1 MELVRLRRSA
11 RSSGGGRRPGRVLL
25 VELPFKTFSRPSLG
39 LSLLKAALV
48 EAGHDCTIRYANLD
62 FAALIGHDT
71 YQTLAERVP
80 EPLLLGDLVFAPAV
94 DAASG
99 RFAALREAGPLFL
112 ADGSPI
118 GRAPDW
124 LWERMPELQR
134 QGATFAATCAAAI
147 AEADCDIV
155 GFSCMFQTLPSL
167 AVARELKARAPDKW
181 IVFGGS
187 HCEGEM
193 GLALH
198 EAYPWIDFVCR
209 GEGERLLVD
218 LVGEL
223 TSEAPAFAALPGLVW
238 REGGAT
244 RAGGE
249 SGERLDDLD
258 RLPRPSYEDWMEQ
271 LGRAAPSLTPED
283 LELPLEASRGC
294 WYGQKHHC
302 TFCGLNGSSL
312 TFRSKSAGRVLDE
325 LRDLGRYGIRFI
337 YGVDLILDHRYFE
350 TLLPALARE
359 PFEHTIFFETKS
371 NLTRAQIESLALARI
386 RLIQPGIESLS
397 TPVLGLMRKG
407 VTAYQNLRLLKW
419 AVEYGI
425 GVFWTLLY
433 GFPGET
439 EDDYREMAAMLP
451 AITHLMPPQGGY
463 KVRVDRFS
471 PLHFDAEA
479 LGVGRTRPVDAY
491 GMVHHF
497 PPEMLQRL
505 AYHFEPV
512 KDERSF
518 AYMQPVADGLRQW
531 QSQVGKA
538 SFVAVTRGRQ
548 LHLLDRRSING
559 GNADNGGNGE
569 RHDCLEGVERD
580 VYLACDAGAT
590 LGAVTTAVGCDE
602 ATAVAI
608 LDRFVRERWVLRVD
622 GRYLGLAVSLDGHI
636 PESLPES
643 VWPSLCHAIYVQRL
657 RTLGRFVPEEL
668 SAPEPLPA
676 RRLVPQ

>member
-1 MELVRLRRSA
+1 MELVRLRRTA
-11 RSSGGGRRPGRVLL
+11 GPSGGHRRAGRVLL

-48 EAGHDCTIRYANLD
+48 EAGHACTIRYANLD
-62 FAALIGHDT
+62 FAALIGLDT

-94 DAASG
+94 DAESG

-134 QGATFAATCAAAI
+134 QAAAFAARCAAEI
-147 AEADCDIV
+147 AEGEYDIV

-193 GLALH
+193 GLGLH
-198 EAYPWIDFVCR
+198 ESYPWIDFVCR

-223 TSEAPAFAALPGLVW
+223 TSDDAPAFGALPGLVW
-238 REGGAT
+238 RDGGAT

-249 SGERLDDLD
+249 TGERLDDLD
-258 RLPRPSYEDWMEQ
+258 RLPRPAYEDWMEQ
-271 LGRAAPSLTPED
+271 LHRATPSLQPED
-283 LELPLEASRGC
+283 LELPIESSRGC

-312 TFRSKSAGRVLDE
+312 TFRSKSPARVLDE
-325 LRDLGRYGIRFI
+325 LRDLDRYGIRFI

-350 TLLPALARE
+350 TLLPTLARE

-371 NLTRAQIESLALARI
+371 NLTRAQLEALAAARI
-386 RLIQPGIESLS
+386 TLIQPGVESLS
-397 TPVLGLMRKG
+397 TPVLTLMRKG

-439 EDDYREMAAMLP
+439 EEAYREMAAILP

-471 PLHFDAEA
+471 PLHFDSEA

-491 GMVHHF
+491 GMIHRV
-497 PPEMLQRL
+497 PSQMLERL

-512 KDERSF
+512 ADDRSF
-518 AYMQPVADGLRQW
+518 AYMQPVADALRDW
-531 QSQVGKA
+531 QSQVGKS
-538 SFVAVTRGRQ
+538 SFVSVTRGQ
-548 LHLLDRRSING
+548 ELHLLDRRPIN
-559 GNADNGGNGE
+559 AGNGE
-569 RHDCLEGVERD
+569 RHVCLEGVERD

-590 LGAVTTAVGCDE
+590 LGAVATAAGCDQ
-602 ATAVAI
+602 ATAAAI
-608 LDRFVRERWVLRVD
+608 LDRFLRERTVIRVD

-636 PESLPES
+636 PESLPAS

-668 SAPEPLPA
+668 SPPKPSAA
-676 RRLVPQ
+676 QRLVP

>member
-11 RSSGGGRRPGRVLL
+11 RPSGRPARVLL

-48 EAGHDCTIRYANLD
+48 EAGHACTIRYANLD

-94 DAASG
+94 DAESG
-99 RFAALREAGPLFL
+99 RFAALRDAGPLFL

-134 QGATFAATCAAAI
+134 QAVDFAARCAAEI
-147 AEADCDIV
+147 ADSDYDII

-167 AVARELKARAPDKW
+167 AVARELKARAPDKR

-193 GLALH
+193 GVALH
-198 EAYPWIDFVCR
+198 ESYPWIDFVCR
-209 GEGERLLVD
+209 GEGERLLAD
-218 LVGEL
+218 LVAEL
-223 TSEAPAFAALPGLVW
+223 TSSDAPAFDALPGLVW
-238 REGGAT
+238 RDQGAT

-249 SGERLDDLD
+249 DGDRLDDLD
-258 RLPRPSYEDWMEQ
+258 RLPRPSYDDWLEQ
-271 LGRAAPSLTPED
+271 LRRVAPSLQPDD

-302 TFCGLNGSSL
+302 TFCGLNGASL

-325 LRDLGRYGIRFI
+325 LRDLDRYGIRFI

-359 PFEHTIFFETKS
+359 PFEHIIFFETKS
-371 NLTRAQIESLALARI
+371 NLTRAQLESLASARI
-386 RLIQPGIESLS
+386 TLIQPGIESLS
-397 TPVLGLMRKG
+397 TPVLTLMRKG

-439 EDDYREMAAMLP
+439 EDAYREMAEMLP

-471 PLHFDAEA
+471 PLHFDSEA
-479 LGVGRTRPVDAY
+479 LGVGQTRPVDAY
-491 GMVHHF
+491 GMIHRV
-497 PPEMLQRL
+497 PKEMLRRL

-512 KDERSF
+512 EDGRSF
-518 AYMQPVADGLRQW
+518 AYMQPVADELRTW
-531 QSQVGKA
+531 QAHVGKS
-538 SFVAVTRGRQ
+538 SFVSVARGHE
-548 LHLLDRRSING
+548 LHLFDRRPI
-559 GNADNGGNGE
+559 NGE
-569 RHDCLEGVERD
+569 RQACLEGLERD

-590 LGAVTTAVGCDE
+590 LSAIATASGCDQ
-602 ATAVAI
+602 AAAKTI

-622 GRYLGLAVSLDGHI
+622 GRYLNLAVSLDGHL
-636 PESLPES
+636 PDSLPAS
-643 VWPSLCHAIYVQRL
+643 VWPSLCHAIYVRRL

-668 SAPEPLPA
+668 SPPKPPA
-676 RRLVPQ
+676 AQRSDP

>member
-11 RSSGGGRRPGRVLL
+11 RPSGNPRRQARVLL

-48 EAGHDCTIRYANLD
+48 EAGHACTIRYANLD

-94 DAASG
+94 DAESG
-99 RFAALREAGPLFL
+99 RFAALRDAGPLFL

-118 GRAPDW
+118 GRAPGW
-124 LWERMPELQR
+124 LWERMPELQ
-134 QGATFAATCAAAI
+134 QQAAAFVTRCAAEI
-147 AEADCDIV
+147 ADSPYDIV
-155 GFSCMFQTLPSL
+155 GFSCMFQTMPSL
-167 AVARELKARAPDKW
+167 AVAREVKARAPDKT

-198 EAYPWIDFVCR
+198 ESYPWIDFVCR

-223 TSEAPAFAALPGLVW
+223 TSGEARELGALPGLVW

-244 RAGGE
+244 RAGAE
-249 SGERLDDLD
+249 TGERLEDLD
-258 RLPRPSYEDWMEQ
+258 RLPRPSYEDWMEH
-271 LGRAAPSLTPED
+271 LRRVAPSLQPDD
-283 LELPLEASRGC
+283 LELPIESSRGC

-312 TFRSKSAGRVLDE
+312 IFRSKSAARVLDE
-325 LRDLGRYGIRFI
+325 LRDLDRYGIRFI
-337 YGVDLILDHRYFE
+337 YAVDLILDHRYFE

-371 NLTRAQIESLALARI
+371 NLTRAQLEALVAARI
-386 RLIQPGIESLS
+386 TLIQPGIESLS
-397 TPVLGLMRKG
+397 TPVLTLMRKG

-439 EDDYREMAAMLP
+439 DDAYREMAGMLP
-451 AITHLMPPQGGY
+451 ALTHLMPPQGGY

-471 PLHFDAEA
+471 PLHFDSEA

-491 GMVHHF
+491 GMIHHV
-497 PPEMLQRL
+497 PSEMLGRL
-505 AYHFEPV
+505 AYHFEAV
-512 KDERSF
+512 EDGRSF
-518 AYMQPVADGLRQW
+518 AYMQPVADELRQW
-531 QSQVGKA
+531 QAQVGKA
-538 SFVAVTRGRQ
+538 SFVSLSRGGQ
-548 LHLLDRRSING
+548 LHLFDRRPINMT
-559 GNADNGGNGE
+559 NGE
-569 RHDCLEGVERD
+569 PHACLEGIERD

-590 LGAVTTAVGCDE
+590 LGAVATAAGCDE
-602 ATAVAI
+602 GAAAA
-608 LDRFVRERWVLRVD
+608 LLERFLRERWVVRVD
-622 GRYLGLAVSLDGHI
+622 GRYLSLAVSLDGDI
-636 PESLPES
+636 PESVPAS
-643 VWPSLCHAIYVQRL
+643 VLPSLCHAMYVQRL

-668 SAPEPLPA
+668 SP
-676 RRLVPQ
+676 

>member
-1 MELVRLRRSA
+1 
-11 RSSGGGRRPGRVLL
+11 VLL
-25 VELPFKTFSRPSLG
+25 VELPFKSFSRPSLG

-48 EAGHDCTIRYANLD
+48 EAGHGCTIRYANLE
-62 FAALIGHDT
+62 FATLIGHEI

-94 DAASG
+94 DPASG

-112 ADGSPI
+112 ADGAPL
-118 GRAPDW
+118 GRAPEW

-134 QGATFAATCAAAI
+134 QAAAFAEKCAAEI
-147 AEADCDIV
+147 ADADCDIV

-193 GLALH
+193 GLGLH
-198 EAYPWIDFVCR
+198 ESYPWIDFVCR

-223 TSEAPAFAALPGLVW
+223 ASDAPAFAALPGLVW
-238 REGGAT
+238 REDGAT

-249 SGERLDDLD
+249 HSERLDDLD
-258 RLPRPSYEDWMEQ
+258 RLPRPAYDDWMHQ
-271 LGRAAPSLTPED
+271 LRRAAPTLTPDD

-302 TFCGLNGSSL
+302 TFCGLNGRSL
-312 TFRSKSAGRVLDE
+312 TFRSKSPGRVLDE
-325 LRDLGRYGIRFI
+325 LRDLDRHGIRFI

-350 TLLPALARE
+350 TLLPTLARE
-359 PFEHTIFFETKS
+359 PFLHEHTIFFETKS
-371 NLTRAQIESLALARI
+371 NLTRAQVEALAAAHI

-397 TPVLGLMRKG
+397 TPVLALMRKG

-419 AVEYGI
+419 AAEYGI

-439 EDDYREMAAMLP
+439 EEDYREMAALLP
-451 AITHLMPPQGGY
+451 AVTHLMPPQGGY

-479 LGVGRTRPVDAY
+479 LGVGRTRPVAAY
-491 GMVHHF
+491 GMIHHVA
-497 PPEMLQRL
+497 PEMLERL

-512 KDERSF
+512 ADARSF
-518 AYMQPVADGLRQW
+518 AYMQPVADGLRAW

-538 SFVAVTRGRQ
+538 SFVAVTRGQ
-548 LHLLDRRSING
+548 ALHLLDRRPINAGNG
-559 GNADNGGNGE
+559 GNDH
-569 RHDCLEGVERD
+569 RHVCLEGLERA

-590 LGAVTTAVGCDE
+590 PGAVAAAAGCDE
-602 ATAVAI
+602 ATALEI
-608 LDRFVRERWVLRVD
+608 LDRFARERWVVRVD

-636 PESLPES
+636 PESLPAS

-657 RTLGRFVPEEL
+657 RTLGRYVPEEL
-668 SAPEPLPA
+668 APPEPSPA
-676 RRLVPQ
+676 RRLIP

>member
-1 MELVRLRRSA
+1 MELIRLRRGA
-11 RSSGGGRRPGRVLL
+11 RPPGGVRRPLRVLL

-48 EAGHDCTIRYANLD
+48 EAGHACTIRYANLE
-62 FAALIGHDT
+62 FAALVGHET

-94 DAASG
+94 DSASG

-112 ADGSPI
+112 ADGTPI

-134 QGATFAATCAAAI
+134 QAATFARSCAAEI
-147 AEADCDIV
+147 ADAECDVV

-167 AVARELKARAPDKW
+167 AVARELKALAPDKW

-198 EAYPWIDFVCR
+198 ESYPWIDFVCR

-223 TSEAPAFAALPGLVW
+223 ASEAPAFAALPGLVW

-249 SGERLDDLD
+249 HGERIDDLD
-258 RLPRPSYEDWMEQ
+258 GLPRPAYDDWIEQ
-271 LGRAAPSLTPED
+271 LRRTSPSLGPDD

-294 WYGQKHHC
+294 WYGQKRHC
-302 TFCGLNGSSL
+302 TFCGLNGRSM

-325 LRDLGRYGIRFI
+325 LRDLDRYGIRFI
-337 YGVDLILDHRYFE
+337 YSVDLIFDHHYFE
-350 TLLPALARE
+350 TLLPSLARE

-371 NLTRAQIESLALARI
+371 NLTRAQVQALAAARI
-386 RLIQPGIESLS
+386 KLIQPGIESLS
-397 TPVLGLMRKG
+397 TPVLALMRKG

-419 AVEYGI
+419 AAEYGI

-439 EDDYREMAAMLP
+439 EGDYREMAALLP
-451 AITHLMPPQGGY
+451 AVTHLMPPQGGY

-479 LGVGRTRPVDAY
+479 LGVGRVRPVDAY
-491 GMVHHF
+491 GMVHRVA
-497 PPEMLQRL
+497 PEMLQRL
-505 AYHFEPV
+505 AYHFEPER
-512 KDERSF
+512 DERSF
-518 AYMQPVADGLRQW
+518 AYMQPVADGIREW
-531 QSQVGKA
+531 QAQVGKA
-538 SFVAVTRGRQ
+538 SFVAVRRGGE
-548 LHLLDRRSING
+548 LHLIDRRPI
-559 GNADNGGNGE
+559 AD
-569 RHDCLEGVERD
+569 RHHVVLEGIERD
-580 VYLACDAGAT
+580 AYLACDAGAT
-590 LGAVTTAVGCDE
+590 PGAVAAAIGCDE
-602 ATAVAI
+602 PAALAI
-608 LDRFVRERWVLRVD
+608 LDRFAGERWVVRVD
-622 GRYLGLAVSLDGHI
+622 GRYLGLAVSLDGLI
-636 PESLPES
+636 PESLPAS
-643 VWPSLCHAIYVQRL
+643 VWPSLCHAIYVQRV
-657 RTLGRFVPEEL
+657 RSLGRFVPEEL
-668 SAPEPLPA
+668 SPPELPAA
-676 RRLVPQ
+676 RRLVP